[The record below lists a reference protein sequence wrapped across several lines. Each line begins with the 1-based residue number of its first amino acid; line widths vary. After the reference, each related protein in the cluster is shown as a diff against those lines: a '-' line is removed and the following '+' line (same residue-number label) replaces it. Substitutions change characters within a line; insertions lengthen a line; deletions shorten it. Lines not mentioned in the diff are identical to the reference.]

1 MALLT
6 HRVRQKEKKSE
17 RGWTKEMRKG
27 RLKEEGNR
35 EEKESKVYGTY
46 SPGTVGSKGICE
58 VNFWR
63 PSWLT

>member
-35 EEKESKVYGTY
+35 DEKESKVYGTY
-46 SPGTVGSKGICE
+46 SPGTVGSKGY
-58 VNFWR
+58 
-63 PSWLT
+63 L